1 MVDCNVNEPMLSD
14 KDRKES
20 SSMDPI
26 LPIAS
31 ISATNPQ
38 ICASQ
43 QSPRSPPPILLDNF
57 KNGNTK
63 WVWSAYE
70 KKRLQKVYARK

>member
-1 MVDCNVNEPMLSD
+1 MVDVNQPMLSD
-14 KDRKES
+14 KENSATDL
-20 SSMDPI
+20 I

-38 ICASQ
+38 ISVSQ
-43 QSPRSPPPILLDNF
+43 QSPRSPPPVLLDNF

-63 WVWSAYE
+63 
-70 KKRLQKVYARK
+70 